1 MPGAVLAKRADKRYV
16 SLTRHMNSVRE
27 EITRVC
33 DEHDKARF
41 DLRISPNE
49 GVFQSKRCTNAY
61 QCSNEQTPEEHKQEN
76 SDSFEETDD
85 AEISHLT
92 SFVTLC
98 SLEEHNSDSIVQ
110 YRLSKYDCV

>member
-1 MPGAVLAKRADKRYV
+1 
-16 SLTRHMNSVRE
+16 MNSVRE

-49 GVFQSKRCTNAY
+49 GVFQSKGSTNAY
-61 QCSNEQTPEEHKQEN
+61 QGSNEQTSKEHKQEN
-76 SDSFEETDD
+76 PDSLKETDD
-85 AEISHLT
+85 AEISHLP

-98 SLEEHNSDSIVQ
+98 RLEEHNSDSIVQ
-110 YRLSKYDCV
+110 YRLPKNDCV